1 MKTIKSPP
9 QNILFSLVAI
19 QPFPKN
25 QKVALYFSK
34 ELKKYFSMSYGK
46 NGIELSESDFSI
58 IEKLKT
64 IEEIEPLYFHD
75 GSILNIDKRCSESIL
90 NLYENVSEGKSDFED
105 FIIHSDKHFLSILN
119 YSVNRFKKE
128 T

>member
-1 MKTIKSPP
+1 
-9 QNILFSLVAI
+9 LVAI

-75 GSILNIDKRCSESIL
+75 GSILNIDKKCSEYML
-90 NLYENVSEGKSDFED
+90 NLYENISEGKSDFEE
-105 FIIHSDKHFLSILN
+105 FILSSDKHFLSILN